1 MSSPKTTVLSIDNP
15 TNSTSLA
22 ILDVQEMVPDLD
34 QEGEFNRVWVQYST
48 VNAEANQNAGY
59 GNITRVNGVARYMN
73 GNFDYLLIPSEL
85 DEDVDL
91 VLEPQRITKGN
102 FNYITY

>member
-1 MSSPKTTVLSIDNP
+1 MLKPKFL
-15 TNSTSLA
+15 
-22 ILDVQEMVPDLD
+22 
-34 QEGEFNRVWVQYST
+34 
-48 VNAEANQNAGY
+48 
-59 GNITRVNGVARYMN
+59 VARYMN